1 MRPLLFA
8 VDWFLP
14 LDILADMVQMVGR
27 MHFLHR
33 LEEAFAMSSTL

>member
-1 MRPLLFA
+1 
-8 VDWFLP
+8 
-14 LDILADMVQMVGR
+14 LADMVQMVGR